1 MRINDRNVTLQH
13 DCGNQEDCTF
23 SDFKNLAA
31 KVSFFGDSAGYKQW
45 CNKPPMLIA
54 PEVLLKQQSLIKVD
68 IPSDKN

>member
-68 IPSDKN
+68 IQSDKN